1 MSGFRL
7 PQSGSPKEIAQA
19 EEEEA
24 QRQGREFMVQTYSPR
39 RGANENLRAFRMRHK
54 LKMKDAASMM
64 EVTAR
69 TYSDYEKGIRPVP
82 SHALVKFAILTGGD
96 LNEILLGR
104 ASSTKPEAFGK
115 IVDEFFSIMGFLNL
129 KYPDMSMNTRI
140 EVARFIF
147 KTDWRGMPHTHPEVI
162 RDAVRITTRY
172 QFHPE
177 DIPAPPH
184 WENYDDLKLYSED
197 TAAWQRMMAENRG
210 RHLGDTSD
218 SDQLGD
224 R

>member
-24 QRQGREFMVQTYSPR
+24 RRQDREFMVQTYSPR

-69 TYSDYEKGIRPVP
+69 TYSDYEKGIRPIP
-82 SHALVKFAILTGGD
+82 SHALIKFAILTGGD

-104 ASSTKPEAFGK
+104 PSITKPEGFGK
-115 IVDEFFSIMGFLNL
+115 VVDEFLSILSFLNF
-129 KYPDMSMNTRI
+129 KYPDMSMNVRI
-140 EVARFIF
+140 EVARCIF

-177 DIPAPPH
+177 DIPAPPF
-184 WENYDDLKLYSED
+184 WENYDDLKKYADD
-197 TAAWQRMMAENRG
+197 TAAWQKMVDEDRG

-218 SDQLGD
+218 DDQLGD
-224 R
+224 G